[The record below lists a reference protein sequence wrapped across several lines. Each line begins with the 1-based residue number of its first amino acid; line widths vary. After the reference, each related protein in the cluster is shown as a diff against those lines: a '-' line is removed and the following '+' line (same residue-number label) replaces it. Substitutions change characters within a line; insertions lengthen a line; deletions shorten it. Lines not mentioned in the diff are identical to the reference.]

1 MDIKIEILISSV
13 LILIVLIGAIRIKL
27 FNKDNEGLMVR
38 MMSILSIIFGI
49 YLWLKNGLILDYGT
63 VEEVTQSHASI
74 MFELGITNILIW
86 LIFIV
91 ISIIKYIVW
100 KIKKASA

>member
-1 MDIKIEILISSV
+1 MDIKIEILISSIF
-13 LILIVLIGAIRIKL
+13 ILFVLIGAIRIKL
-27 FNKDNEGLMVR
+27 FNKDNEGLIVGL
-38 MMSILSIIFGI
+38 MSMLSIIFGI

-91 ISIIKYIVW
+91 IPIIKYIVW
-100 KIKKASA
+100 KIKKAIA